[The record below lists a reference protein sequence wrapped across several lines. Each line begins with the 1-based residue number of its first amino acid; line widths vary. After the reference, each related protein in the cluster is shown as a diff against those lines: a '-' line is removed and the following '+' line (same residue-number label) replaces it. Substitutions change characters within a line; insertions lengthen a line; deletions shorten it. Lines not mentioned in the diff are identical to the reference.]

1 MTVGKATALAAGF
14 VGAVALGVAIGPTM
28 QDKWHH
34 AAPQTAM
41 SETAPATT
49 PAPAKKTAPV
59 RTRAA
64 SATSPKTDAKTDA
77 TMAPV
82 AKPGQV
88 YSVPVTAWNPEVRG
102 RVQKV
107 LNRGTDMERAA
118 ENFSTAEQFAT
129 VAHAAKNTGV
139 PFVVLKDRVLNQKQ
153 TLADAINEFK
163 PELDAKAEV
172 ARARE
177 EAQADFEI

>member
-1 MTVGKATALAAGF
+1 
-14 VGAVALGVAIGPTM
+14 M

-49 PAPAKKTAPV
+49 PAAAKKTAPV

-64 SATSPKTDAKTDA
+64 SATSPKTDA

-88 YSVPVTAWNPEVRG
+88 YSVPVAAWNPEVRG

-118 ENFSTAEQFAT
+118 ESFSTAEQFAT

-139 PFVVLKDRVLNQKQ
+139 PFVVLKDRVLTQKQ
-153 TLADAINEFK
+153 PLADAIKEFK